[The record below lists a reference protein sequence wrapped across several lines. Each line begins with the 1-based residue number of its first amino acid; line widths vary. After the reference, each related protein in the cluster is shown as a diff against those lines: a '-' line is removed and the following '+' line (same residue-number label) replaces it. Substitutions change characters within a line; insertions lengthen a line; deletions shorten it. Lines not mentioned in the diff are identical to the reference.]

1 MKRKKQKDLIGTI
14 TTMMSRLQ
22 ALKDLRVDKLLRL
35 LITLEKELFS
45 NSKLSSLIE
54 ISTYKWKN
62 LTRN

>member
-1 MKRKKQKDLIGTI
+1 MKKKKQKDLIGTI

>member
-1 MKRKKQKDLIGTI
+1 MKKKKQKDLIGTI

-62 LTRN
+62 STRN